1 MAYMTEQGNTIRL
14 TSSLN
19 LPFPKYVSS
28 RTSQRPPVATTGT
41 KPYLGPT
48 TVYSAKPQAVALYLF
63 QRQEFKRLL
72 SDLLDIPAAALAWR
86 RVAPV

>member
-1 MAYMTEQGNTIRL
+1 MTCRTDQGNVTRL
-14 TSSLN
+14 ASSMD

-28 RTSQRPPVATTGT
+28 STSQRSPVATTGAR
-41 KPYLGPT
+41 PLGPM

-63 QRQEFKRLL
+63 QWQEFKRFL